1 MPIVFS
7 EYIISKF
14 FIWIGYDIFKTKSLE
29 TFCDFCLADIKYNP
43 WTGQWESAPR
53 DSSLKYNPWESEW
66 SYERDSSE
74 LEYNP
79 WTGEWKYER

>member
-1 MPIVFS
+1 MKLKSV
-7 EYIISKF
+7 IIAL
-14 FIWIGYDIFKTKSLE
+14 FILLPNISLAE
-29 TFCDFCLADIKYNP
+29 IKYNP

-66 SYERDSSE
+66 TYEKDDSQ

>member
-1 MPIVFS
+1 MK
-7 EYIISKF
+7 EKLMIISL
-14 FIWIGYDIFKTKSLE
+14 FILLPNISLAE
-29 TFCDFCLADIKYNP
+29 IKYNP

-53 DSSLKYNPWESEW
+53 DSSLKYNPWENEW
-66 SYERDSSE
+66 TYERDNSQ

>member
-1 MPIVFS
+1 MRVKLM
-7 EYIISKF
+7 IISL
-14 FIWIGYDIFKTKSLE
+14 FILLPNISLAE
-29 TFCDFCLADIKYNP
+29 IKYNP

>member
-1 MPIVFS
+1 MKLKNV
-7 EYIISKF
+7 IIAL
-14 FIWIGYDIFKTKSLE
+14 FILLPNIS
-29 TFCDFCLADIKYNP
+29 LADIKYNP

-66 SYERDSSE
+66 TYEKDDSQ

>member
-1 MPIVFS
+1 MKLKNV
-7 EYIISKF
+7 IIAL
-14 FIWIGYDIFKTKSLE
+14 FILLPNIS
-29 TFCDFCLADIKYNP
+29 LADIKYNP

-53 DSSLKYNPWESEW
+53 DSSLKYNPWENEW
-66 SYERDSSE
+66 TYERDNSQ